1 MMINK
6 SNYIIRY
13 DYRKIIKI
21 TLICIC
27 CFIPFININKGL
39 DVADTGYILNSY
51 EFIFKNPESIN
62 FSIILT
68 SIFGNIIL
76 NILNLLN
83 IPSYLGLKIVAAI
96 FSLVVCWIILQ
107 NLKKYFDE
115 NILLIG
121 IMISLLLARGHISI
135 LMYTNLSAFI
145 LAIASILLI
154 NGIIEGKDKS
164 IFISGLLIGI
174 NVLVRISNL
183 VQIILI
189 FSIIYY
195 GWKNKN
201 KQVILKGSLIFL
213 SGVAIS
219 LIISLLCIIL
229 YFGKSQL
236 ISMINIYFQESINS
250 TDSHS
255 IMDSIKINLNQGL
268 NGLFWIGV
276 LWGIGFTIDYL
287 FKGENYLSK
296 KIYII
301 YAILAILPI
310 VFVILKYFNFDRIII
325 FKLIYK
331 IFYSVYQ
338 PFSICVAFYCLITLY
353 WCFIKKEN
361 SIQESLILIIGFLS
375 MISLPMGS
383 NQGFAILYQGF
394 YLQGAILSV
403 FVYKILLNT
412 SEIKY
417 RQIKKI
423 VNPVFQKGIII
434 FVLIYFLSMLLTR
447 NITYTYRDNS
457 NLDKFTINN
466 YKFKGIYTTE
476 QRAKYINELLD
487 KVGTYIDENTKL
499 ITYGSI
505 PIFSYV
511 LDMPPFFNGFN
522 GWIEMG
528 QLSIDSMKE
537 TIDNSIK
544 EENFPLII
552 LSNVGTN
559 NSEWPNSE
567 TIKIMEKIKGEDN
580 KYFLIQEYIIENNYS
595 LLFKNEVFE
604 VYYID

>member
-1 MMINK
+1 MINK
-6 SNYIIRY
+6 TNYIIKY
-13 DYRKIIKI
+13 DYKKIIKI

-27 CFIPFININKGL
+27 CFIPFINISKGL

-51 EFIFKNPESIN
+51 EFVFKNPESIN

-68 SIFGNIIL
+68 SVFGNIIL

-83 IPSYLGLKIVAAI
+83 IPIYLGLKVVAAI
-96 FSLVVCWIILQ
+96 FSLVVSWIILQ
-107 NLKKYFDE
+107 NLKKHFDE

-135 LMYTNLSAFI
+135 LMYTNLSGFI
-145 LAIASILLI
+145 LAIASIILI
-154 NGIIEGKDKS
+154 NGIIEEKNKS

-174 NVLVRISNL
+174 NVFVRISNL
-183 VQIILI
+183 VQVILI

-201 KQVILKGSLIFL
+201 KKVILKNSFIFL

-219 LIISLLCIIL
+219 LGISLLFIIL

-250 TDSHS
+250 SDSHS
-255 IMDSIKINLNQGL
+255 MMDSIKINLNQGL
-268 NGLFWIGV
+268 NGLFWIAI
-276 LWGIGFTIDYL
+276 LWSIGFAIDY
-287 FKGENYLSK
+287 FCKRKNCSAK
-296 KIYII
+296 NICII
-301 YAILAILPI
+301 YGILAILPI
-310 VFVILKYFNFDRIII
+310 VFIVLKYYNFDKIII
-325 FKLIYK
+325 FSLIYK
-331 IFYSVYQ
+331 MFYSVYQ
-338 PFSICVAFYCLITLY
+338 PFSICVAFYSLITLY
-353 WCFIKKEN
+353 MCFIKKEN
-361 SIQESLILIIGFLS
+361 SINESLILIIGFLS

-394 YLQGAILSV
+394 YLQAAILSV
-403 FVYKILLNT
+403 FVYKILSNT

-417 RQIKKI
+417 KQIKKR
-423 VNPVFQKGIII
+423 VNPIFQRGIII
-434 FVLIYFLSMLLTR
+434 FVLIYFLSMLLIR
-447 NITYTYRDNS
+447 NITYTYRDNTK
-457 NLDKFTINN
+457 LDKFTINN

-476 QRAKYINELLD
+476 QRAKYINELLE
-487 KVGTYIDENTKL
+487 KIEPYIDENTKL

-505 PIFSYV
+505 PIFSYA

-537 TIDNSIK
+537 SIENSVK
-544 EENFPLII
+544 EEKFPLII
-552 LSNVGTN
+552 ISNVGTN
-559 NSEWPNSE
+559 NSEWPSDE
-567 TIKIMEKIKGEDN
+567 TIKIMEEIKGEDN

-604 VYYID
+604 VYYVD